1 MMLIAKSKMSDRY
14 SPGIRAG
21 AARIMFKHKGSY
33 DTQAGGIVAIAA
45 KFGCIPQT
53 LREWVKSA
61 EKDSNS
67 HAFATHRLFVKLAG
81 PLTLP

>member
-1 MMLIAKSKMSDRY
+1 MLMAKDKMAHRY
-14 SPGIRAG
+14 APEVCARAG
-21 AARIMFKHKGSY
+21 QMVLEHEGSY
-33 DTQAGGIVAIAA
+33 GTQAGGIAAISA

>member
-61 EKDSNS
+61 GKDNRS
-67 HAFATHRLFVKLAG
+67 HAFSTRRSFVELAG
-81 PLTLP
+81 PSTLP